1 MKFIKQEKNINNEA
15 VIDYI
20 IKNYNSNKKIMYE
33 MIKYKYLLLRFADN
47 SLKNDKSFVIGLKGL
62 NNNIYKYISKNLQ
75 DDPEI
80 KQIFSIK

>member
-33 MIKYKYLLLRFADN
+33 MIKYKYSFLRFADN

-62 NNNIYKYISKNLQ
+62 NNNIYKYIPKNLQ